1 MIDFGRDDDLLGPV
15 PSSWFHVI
23 EQGTKPQKREAEV
36 RGGKG
41 VYQITPRKLH
51 LPQTNVN
58 P

>member
-36 RGGKG
+36 RGGK
-41 VYQITPRKLH
+41 VCIKLH
-51 LPQTNVN
+51 PENSIFPKQM
-58 P
+58 